1 MNELSIVYV
10 MAYRQ
15 LRRYVRARSR
25 LVGTIINPIIFL
37 IFFGMGWSAL
47 FRGGMA
53 KQIFYGLDYVSYLAP
68 GIYMMTIFTASFIG
82 GISVIWDREF
92 GFLKEILVAP
102 ASRTYAILGRTLG
115 DSFTC
120 ILQGLII
127 LIPIYFL
134 APGLK
139 LEGLIPVSLIGFV
152 VAIAFNSLGIAIA
165 SKINSMEG
173 FQLIINLI
181 MWPLIFLSGAFYP
194 IQGFPDWIKFFIYLN
209 PMTYGV
215 SLSRGLLTGVA
226 TIDIFESIA
235 GLSLLCIVFLLIGVY
250 LFKKTSIE

>member
-1 MNELSIVYV
+1 MNELNIIYV

-25 LVGTIINPIIFL
+25 LIGTIINPLIFL
-37 IFFGMGWSAL
+37 VFFGMGWGAL

-53 KQIFYGLDYVSYLAP
+53 RQIFYGLDYVSYLAP
-68 GIYMMTIFTASFIG
+68 GIYMMTIFIASFIG
-82 GISVIWDREF
+82 GISVIWDKEF

-115 DSFTC
+115 DSLTC

-127 LIPIYFL
+127 LLPIYL
-134 APGLK
+134 IAPGLK
-139 LEGLIPVSLIGFV
+139 LEALFPVSLVGFI

-165 SKINSMEG
+165 SKMNSIEG
-173 FQLIINLI
+173 FQLIVNLI

-194 IQGFPDWIKFFIYLN
+194 VQGFPNWVKFFVYLN

-215 SLSRGLLTGVA
+215 SLSRGLLTGVSE
-226 TIDIFESIA
+226 IGIFESIIA
-235 GLSLLCIVFLLIGVY
+235 LLVLCIVFLLIGIY
-250 LFKKTSIE
+250 LFKRTSIE

>member
-1 MNELSIVYV
+1 MNELNIFYV

-25 LVGTIINPIIFL
+25 LIATIVNPIVFL

-47 FRGGMA
+47 FKGGMA
-53 KQIFYGLDYVSYLAP
+53 KQMFYGLDYVSFLAP
-68 GIYMMTIFTASFIG
+68 GIYMMTIFAASFIG

-115 DSFTC
+115 DSLTC

-127 LIPIYFL
+127 LLPIYLL

-139 LEGLIPVSLIGFV
+139 IQGLLPTLLVGFI
-152 VAIAFNSLGIAIA
+152 VAISFNGLGIAIA

-173 FQLIINLI
+173 FQLIVNLI

-194 IQGFPDWIKFFIYLN
+194 VQGFPEWVKLFIYLN

-215 SLSRGLLTGVA
+215 IVSRYFLAGVA
-226 TIDIFESIA
+226 TVNIFESILA
-235 GLSLLCIVFLLIGVY
+235 LLILSIIFLMIGIY
-250 LFKKTSIE
+250 LFKRTTIE